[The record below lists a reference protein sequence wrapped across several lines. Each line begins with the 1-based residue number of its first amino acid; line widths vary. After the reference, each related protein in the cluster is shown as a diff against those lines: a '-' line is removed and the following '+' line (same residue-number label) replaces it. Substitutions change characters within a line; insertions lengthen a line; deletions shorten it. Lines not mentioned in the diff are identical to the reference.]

1 MAVIAASVLPC
12 STSAHLLP
20 FSPSSSSSSSY
31 DPTRSCRVAGGGP
44 AVSAMAGCGFVVRLG
59 ALRRRKVLDLGVLSR
74 RSYYSGSRSGSAL
87 ARAVWKQEVL
97 WAEAPVADI
106 GRASE
111 QHFQLVLDVSGN
123 RELMDG
129 HTRPGQFVQ
138 VWRKI
143 SSSSSL
149 ALIVRSHA
157 SARDDYRG
165 QL

>member
-1 MAVIAASVLPC
+1 
-12 STSAHLLP
+12 
-20 FSPSSSSSSSY
+20 
-31 DPTRSCRVAGGGP
+31 
-44 AVSAMAGCGFVVRLG
+44 
-59 ALRRRKVLDLGVLSR
+59 
-74 RSYYSGSRSGSAL
+74 L